1 MLFLLLI
8 IAVAVLITKKTSSNL
23 DANDWEERNSGN
35 IYNESMP
42 VRKGRNLPSLPKPRS
57 ERKDDGREGAA
68 ALRIRIVVS

>member
-42 VRKGRNLPSLPKPRS
+42 VRKGRNLPSFPS
-57 ERKDDGREGAA
+57 HDGREGAA